1 MKKKEMKN
9 NIIPVLKK
17 KSYNN
22 IIFTI
27 ITIIF

>member
-17 KSYNN
+17 KNCNN
-22 IIFTI
+22 YINLYIKFI
-27 ITIIF
+27 